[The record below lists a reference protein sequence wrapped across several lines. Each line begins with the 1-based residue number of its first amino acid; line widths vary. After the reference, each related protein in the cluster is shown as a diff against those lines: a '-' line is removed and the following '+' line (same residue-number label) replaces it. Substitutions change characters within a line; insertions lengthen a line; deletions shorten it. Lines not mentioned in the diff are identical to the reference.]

1 MFNSRIIQ
9 IWSKFKIMIFLD
21 SEKMNRRAM
30 LKSIRCRQLHH
41 LFINQYYN
49 EAGDSEIDFKDI
61 ILNYQINEQ

>member
-1 MFNSRIIQ
+1 
-9 IWSKFKIMIFLD
+9 MIFLD

-30 LKSIRCRQLHH
+30 LKSIRCRQFHH
-41 LFINQYYN
+41 LFINQNYN